1 MKRSLL
7 NLLFW
12 CLPILLTAQA
22 AKQGTIEYRKKKQE
36 CFYINY
42 NFPPEAVENAL
53 MGKLA
58 KMGYKGREE
67 KGMFNKDKGFNI
79 YKEATVNDISPGKYD
94 YVINIERK
102 SKKESDESVLYLLI
116 LNNDVNALPLLS
128 SEEKERAKAFLED
141 LTLEVEDAHIDILIA
156 AQAGVVTNAEKKLK
170 QLQTDSVELQ
180 NKITKLQGELSTNSK
195 AQETQL
201 AELEN
206 QRKILEAIKSR
217 KKI

>member
-12 CLPILLTAQA
+12 CLPILITAQ
-22 AKQGTIEYRKKKQE
+22 AKQGTVEYRKKKQD

-53 MGKLA
+53 MGKLE

-79 YKEATVNDISPGKYD
+79 YKEATLSDISPGKYD

-116 LNNDVNALPLLS
+116 LNNDVNALPELS
-128 SEEKERAKAFLED
+128 NAEKGKAKAFLED
-141 LTLEVEDAHIDILIA
+141 LTPEVEEAHIDILVA
-156 AQAGVVTNAEKKLK
+156 AQATILATAEKKLK

-180 NKITKLQGELSTNSK
+180 TKITKLKEELSANSK

-201 AELEN
+201 VEVEN

-217 KKI
+217 KKV

>member
-7 NLLFW
+7 NPLFW
-12 CLPILLTAQA
+12 FLPVLITAQ
-22 AKQGTIEYRKKKQE
+22 AKQGTVEYRKNQQD

-53 MGKLA
+53 MGKLT

-67 KGMFNKDKGFNI
+67 KGMFNKDKGFNV
-79 YKEATVNDISPGKYD
+79 YKEATLNDISAGKYD

-102 SKKESDESVLYLLI
+102 SKQESDESVLYLLI
-116 LNNDVNALPLLS
+116 LNNDVNALPLLG
-128 SEEKERAKAFLED
+128 SEEKEKAKMFLED
-141 LTLEVEDAHIDILIA
+141 LTPEVEEAHIDILIA
-156 AQAGVVTNAEKKLK
+156 AQAEVVTTAEKKLK

-180 NKITKLQGELSTNSK
+180 NKITKLQEEMSVNSK

-201 AELEN
+201 TEIAN

>member
-1 MKRSLL
+1 
-7 NLLFW
+7 
-12 CLPILLTAQA
+12 
-22 AKQGTIEYRKKKQE
+22 
-36 CFYINY
+36 
-42 NFPPEAVENAL
+42 

-128 SEEKERAKAFLED
+128 GEEKERAKAFLED

-180 NKITKLQGELSTNSK
+180 NKITKLQEDMSTNSK

>member
-1 MKRSLL
+1 MKRSLF

-12 CLPILLTAQA
+12 CFPVLLTAQA
-22 AKQGTIEYRKKKQE
+22 KEGVVEFKKKKQE

-53 MGKLA
+53 MNKLT

-79 YKEATVNDISPGKYD
+79 YKEATLSDISPGKYD

-116 LNNDVNALPLLS
+116 LNNDVNALPELS
-128 SEEKERAKAFLED
+128 NAEKGKAKAFLED
-141 LTLEVEDAHIDILIA
+141 LTPEVEEAHIDILVA
-156 AQAGVVTNAEKKLK
+156 AQATILATAEKKLK

-180 NKITKLQGELSTNSK
+180 TKITKLQEELSANSK

-201 AELEN
+201 AEVEN

-217 KKI
+217 KKV

>member
-12 CLPILLTAQA
+12 CLPILITAQA
-22 AKQGTIEYRKKKQE
+22 KEGTIEYKKKKQD

-53 MGKLA
+53 MSKLT

-79 YKEATVNDISPGKYD
+79 YKEATLSDISPGKYD

-116 LNNDVNALPLLS
+116 LNNDVNAIPLLS
-128 SEEKERAKAFLED
+128 NAEKGKAKAFLED
-141 LTLEVEDAHIDILIA
+141 LTPEVEEAHIDILVA
-156 AQAGVVTNAEKKLK
+156 AQATILSTAEKKLK

-180 NKITKLQGELSTNSK
+180 TKITKLKEEASTNSRH
-195 AQETQL
+195 
-201 AELEN
+201 
-206 QRKILEAIKSR
+206 RKPNLLK
-217 KKI
+217 

>member
-7 NLLFW
+7 NSLFL
-12 CLPILLTAQA
+12 CLPIFMIAQA
-22 AKQGTIEYRKKKQE
+22 KHGTVEYRNKKQD

-79 YKEATVNDISPGKYD
+79 YKEATLNDISPGKYD
-94 YVINIERK
+94 YVVSIERK

-116 LNNDVNALPLLS
+116 LNNDVNAFPRLGS
-128 SEEKERAKAFLED
+128 DEKEKAKDFLEN
-141 LTLEVEDAHIDILIA
+141 LTPELEEAHIDILIA
-156 AQAGVVTNAEKKLK
+156 AQAEVLTNAEKKMK
-170 QLQTDSVELQ
+170 QLLLILYQLG
-180 NKITKLQGELSTNSK
+180 IIK
-195 AQETQL
+195 AG
-201 AELEN
+201 
-206 QRKILEAIKSR
+206 
-217 KKI
+217 

>member
-7 NLLFW
+7 NILFW
-12 CLPILLTAQA
+12 CLPILITAQ
-22 AKQGTIEYRKKKQE
+22 AKQGTIEYKKKKQD

-79 YKEATVNDISPGKYD
+79 YKETTLSNISPGKYD

-128 SEEKERAKAFLED
+128 NEEKEKAKAFLED
-141 LTLEVEDAHIDILIA
+141 LTPEVEDAHIDILIA

-170 QLQTDSVELQ
+170 LLQTDSVELQ
-180 NKITKLQGELSTNSK
+180 NKITKLREEMSVNSK

-201 AELEN
+201 SEIAN

>member
-12 CLPILLTAQA
+12 CLPVLITAQ
-22 AKQGTIEYRKKKQE
+22 AKQGTVVYKKKKQD

-67 KGMFNKDKGFNI
+67 KGMFNKDRGFNV
-79 YKEATVNDISPGKYD
+79 YKETTLGDISPGKYD

-116 LNNDVNALPLLS
+116 LNNDVNALPLLG
-128 SEEKERAKAFLED
+128 SEEKEKAKMFLED
-141 LTLEVEDAHIDILIA
+141 LTPEVEDAHIDILIA
-156 AQAGVVTNAEKKLK
+156 AQAELVTSAEKKLK

-180 NKITKLQGELSTNSK
+180 TKITKLQEEMSTNSK
-195 AQETQL
+195 AQEAQL
-201 AELEN
+201 NEITN

>member
-1 MKRSLL
+1 MKRSLF

-12 CLPILLTAQA
+12 CFPVLLTAQA
-22 AKQGTIEYRKKKQE
+22 KEGVVEFKKKKQE

-53 MGKLA
+53 MNKLT

-79 YKEATVNDISPGKYD
+79 YKEATLSDISPGKYD

-116 LNNDVNALPLLS
+116 LNNDVNALPELS
-128 SEEKERAKAFLED
+128 NAEKGKAKAFLED
-141 LTLEVEDAHIDILIA
+141 LTPEVEEAHIDILVA
-156 AQAGVVTNAEKKLK
+156 AQATILATAEKKLK

-180 NKITKLQGELSTNSK
+180 TKITKLKEELSANSK

-201 AELEN
+201 VEVEN

-217 KKI
+217 KKV

>member
-1 MKRSLL
+1 MKRSLV

-12 CLPILLTAQA
+12 CLPILITAQ
-22 AKQGTIEYRKKKQE
+22 AKQGTVEYKKKKQD

-67 KGMFNKDKGFNI
+67 KGMFNKDKGFNV
-79 YKEATVNDISPGKYD
+79 YKEATLNDISPGKYD
-94 YVINIERK
+94 YVVSIERK
-102 SKKESDESVLYLLI
+102 SKKESDESVLYLLVM
-116 LNNDVNALPLLS
+116 NNDVNAVPLLGS
-128 SEEKERAKAFLED
+128 DEKEKAKEFLED
-141 LTLEVEDAHIDILIA
+141 LTLEVEEAHIDLLIT
-156 AQAGVVTNAEKKLK
+156 AQATVVTNAEKKLK

-180 NKITKLQGELSTNSK
+180 TKITKLQEDMSINSK
-195 AQETQL
+195 AQEGQL
-201 AELEN
+201 AEIAN
-206 QRKILEAIKSR
+206 QKKILEAIRSR

>member
-7 NLLFW
+7 NSLFL
-12 CLPILLTAQA
+12 CLSIFMIAQ
-22 AKQGTIEYRKKKQE
+22 AKQGTVEYRKKKQD

-79 YKEATVNDISPGKYD
+79 YKEATLNDISPGKYD
-94 YVINIERK
+94 YVVSIERK

-116 LNNDVNALPLLS
+116 LNNDVNALPLLGS
-128 SEEKERAKAFLED
+128 DEKEKAKDFLEN
-141 LTLEVEDAHIDILIA
+141 LTPEVEEAHIDILIA
-156 AQAGVVTNAEKKLK
+156 AQAEVLANAEKKMK

-180 NKITKLQGELSTNSK
+180 NKITKLQEDMLANSK
-195 AQETQL
+195 SQESQL
-201 AELEN
+201 TEIAN

>member
-12 CLPILLTAQA
+12 CLPVLVGAQ
-22 AKQGTIEYRKKKQE
+22 AKQGTVEYRKKKQD

-53 MGKLA
+53 IGKLA

-79 YKEATVNDISPGKYD
+79 YKEATLNDISPGKYD
-94 YVINIERK
+94 YVVNIERK

-116 LNNDVNALPLLS
+116 LNNDVNALPLLG
-128 SEEKERAKAFLED
+128 SEEREKAKMFLED
-141 LTLEVEDAHIDILIA
+141 LTPEVEEAHIDILIG
-156 AQAGVVTNAEKKLK
+156 AQAEVVTTAEKKLK

-180 NKITKLQGELSTNSK
+180 NKITKLQEEMSSTYRNG
-195 AQETQL
+195 
-201 AELEN
+201 
-206 QRKILEAIKSR
+206 
-217 KKI
+217 

>member
-7 NLLFW
+7 NSLFL
-12 CLPILLTAQA
+12 CLPIFMIAQ
-22 AKQGTIEYRKKKQE
+22 AKQGTVEYRKKKQD

-79 YKEATVNDISPGKYD
+79 YKEATLNDISPGKYD
-94 YVINIERK
+94 YVVSIERK

-116 LNNDVNALPLLS
+116 LNNDVNAFPHLGS
-128 SEEKERAKAFLED
+128 DEKEKAKDFLEN
-141 LTLEVEDAHIDILIA
+141 LTPEVEEAHIDILIA
-156 AQAGVVTNAEKKLK
+156 AQAEVLTNAEKKMK

-180 NKITKLQGELSTNSK
+180 NKITTLQEDMLANSK
-195 AQETQL
+195 SQETQL
-201 AELEN
+201 TEIAN

-217 KKI
+217 KKS

>member
-1 MKRSLL
+1 
-7 NLLFW
+7 
-12 CLPILLTAQA
+12 
-22 AKQGTIEYRKKKQE
+22 
-36 CFYINY
+36 
-42 NFPPEAVENAL
+42 L

-79 YKEATVNDISPGKYD
+79 YKEATLNDISPGKYD
-94 YVINIERK
+94 YVVSIERK

-128 SEEKERAKAFLED
+128 NTEKEKAKTFLED
-141 LTLEVEDAHIDILIA
+141 LTPEVEDAHIDILIA
-156 AQAGVVTNAEKKLK
+156 AQAGVVTTAEKKLK

-180 NKITKLQGELSTNSK
+180 NKITKLQEEMSTNSK

-201 AELEN
+201 AEIAN

>member
-12 CLPILLTAQA
+12 CLPILLSAQ
-22 AKQGTIEYRKKKQE
+22 AKQGTVEYRKKKQD

-67 KGMFNKDKGFNI
+67 KGMFNKDKGFNV
-79 YKEATVNDISPGKYD
+79 YKEATLSDISPGKYD

-116 LNNDVNALPLLS
+116 LNNDVNAIPQLS
-128 SEEKERAKAFLED
+128 NAEKGKAKTFLED
-141 LTLEVEDAHIDILIA
+141 LTPEVEEAHIDILVA
-156 AQAGVVTNAEKKLK
+156 AQATVLATAEKKLK

-180 NKITKLQGELSTNSK
+180 TKITKLQEELTTNSK
-195 AQETQL
+195 AQETQV
-201 AELEN
+201 AEVEN
-206 QRKILEAIKSR
+206 QRKILEAIKAR
-217 KKI
+217 KKA

>member
-7 NLLFW
+7 NSLFL
-12 CLPILLTAQA
+12 CLSIFMIAQ
-22 AKQGTIEYRKKKQE
+22 AKQGTVEYRKKKQD

-79 YKEATVNDISPGKYD
+79 YKEATLNDISPGKYD
-94 YVINIERK
+94 YVVSIERK

-116 LNNDVNALPLLS
+116 LNNDVNAFPRLGS
-128 SEEKERAKAFLED
+128 DEKEKAKDFLEN
-141 LTLEVEDAHIDILIA
+141 LTPEVEEAHIDILIA
-156 AQAGVVTNAEKKLK
+156 AQAEVLTNAEKKMK

-180 NKITKLQGELSTNSK
+180 NKITKLQEDMLANSK
-195 AQETQL
+195 SQESQL
-201 AELEN
+201 TEIAN

>member
-1 MKRSLL
+1 M
-7 NLLFW
+7 
-12 CLPILLTAQA
+12 IAQ
-22 AKQGTIEYRKKKQE
+22 AKQGTVEYRKKKQD

-79 YKEATVNDISPGKYD
+79 YKEATLNDISPGKYD
-94 YVINIERK
+94 YVVSIERK

-116 LNNDVNALPLLS
+116 LNNDVNAFPRLGS
-128 SEEKERAKAFLED
+128 DEKEKAKDFLEN
-141 LTLEVEDAHIDILIA
+141 LTPEVEEAHIDILIA
-156 AQAGVVTNAEKKLK
+156 AQAEVLTNAEKKMK

-180 NKITKLQGELSTNSK
+180 NKITTLQEDMLANSRS
-195 AQETQL
+195 QESQL
-201 AELEN
+201 TEIAN

-217 KKI
+217 KKS